1 MKKSFVFPSLIV
13 IPCFFTRSHAM
24 KKSFVSLK
32 MRACLTLLGSLS
44 LAAAANAQ
52 TCTPKVAASELVKPG
67 TLVMSTNPTL
77 PPMQFVDSSGVL
89 KGMRII
95 LGDEIAKRLCL
106 KPEYIKIEFSAMVPG
121 LQAGRWDIIN
131 TGIFWT
137 EERAKLM
144 QMIQYEAQAVSIS
157 VGKGNPLKISK
168 PEDLAGRTVGVEL
181 GGFEERKLKELDQ
194 AMTAKGFKAMNVRT
208 FDNFATAYQ
217 ALRAGQTEASVSIDS
232 TAAEYAKR
240 GEFDRAIS
248 GLFPTPVALA
258 LKNPT
263 LANAVVGVF
272 NDMQKDGTYAKLM
285 AEFGLLANTD
295 PIKINGPTK

>member
-1 MKKSFVFPSLIV
+1 MKKSVFGFNL
-13 IPCFFTRSHAM
+13 
-24 KKSFVSLK
+24 
-32 MRACLTLLGSLS
+32 RACMTLAGSLA
-44 LAAAANAQ
+44 LASVAVAQ
-52 TCTPKVAASELVKPG
+52 TCTPRVAASELVKAG

-77 PPMQFVDSSGVL
+77 PPMQFVDSAGVL
-89 KGMRII
+89 KGMRIT

-121 LQAGRWDIIN
+121 LQAGRWDVIN

-157 VGKGNPLKISK
+157 VAKGNPLKISK

-181 GGFEERKLKELDQ
+181 GGFEERKLKELDE
-194 AMTAKGFKAMNVRT
+194 MLKSKGLKGINVRT

-217 ALRAGQTEASVSIDS
+217 ALRAGQTEASVTIDS
-232 TAAEYAKR
+232 TGAEYAKR

-248 GLFPTPVALA
+248 GLYPTPVALA
-258 LKNPT
+258 MKSPA
-263 LANAVVGVF
+263 LASAIVTVF

-285 AEFGLLANTD
+285 AEYGLLANKD
-295 PIKINGPTK
+295 PIRINGPTR

>member
-1 MKKSFVFPSLIV
+1 MKKSVFGFNLRASLV
-13 IPCFFTRSHAM
+13 LA
-24 KKSFVSLK
+24 
-32 MRACLTLLGSLS
+32 GSMAITG
-44 LAAAANAQ
+44 LAAAQ
-52 TCTPKVAASELVKPG
+52 TCTPKVAASDLVKPG

-77 PPMQFVDSSGVL
+77 PPMQFVDSAGVL
-89 KGMRII
+89 KGMRIT

-121 LQAGRWDIIN
+121 LQAGRWDVIN

-157 VGKGNPLKISK
+157 VAKGNPLRISK

-181 GGFEERKLKELDQ
+181 GGFEERKLKELDE
-194 AMTAKGFKAMNVRT
+194 MLKAKGLKGINVRT

-263 LANAVVGVF
+263 LANAIVGVF

-285 AEFGLLANTD
+285 SEYGLLANKD
-295 PIKINGPTK
+295 PIKVNGPTK

>member
-1 MKKSFVFPSLIV
+1 MKKSLVNLNLRTF
-13 IPCFFTRSHAM
+13 
-24 KKSFVSLK
+24 
-32 MRACLTLLGSLS
+32 LTLLGTLS
-44 LAAAANAQ
+44 LAAAATAQ

-89 KGMRII
+89 KGMRIT

-181 GGFEERKLKELDQ
+181 GGFEERMLKQLDQ
-194 AMTAKGFKAMNVRT
+194 AMTAKGLKAMNIRT

-217 ALRAGQTEASVSIDS
+217 ALRAGQTEASVTIDS
-232 TAAEYAKR
+232 TGAEYA
-240 GEFDRAIS
+240 
-248 GLFPTPVALA
+248 
-258 LKNPT
+258 
-263 LANAVVGVF
+263 
-272 NDMQKDGTYAKLM
+272 
-285 AEFGLLANTD
+285 
-295 PIKINGPTK
+295 